1 MTQFIIIYIGRN
13 HIKRI
18 FDYYDM
24 YNVKVGNGDR
34 QVVLDY
40 IESKRQSNAN
50 FKVVDV
56 GGSVEGWSA
65 KHIDALIDFNA
76 PENNMGILHFNFD
89 ITHPDG
95 WKLVHDYVEKN
106 GKFDFCICCH
116 TLEDIMNPGYVCEQ
130 LSKIASE
137 GYIAVPSKHSELAIF
152 DAYYLT
158 DSKHRN
164 SGVYYGHR
172 GYMHH
177 RWIFSVYEDMF
188 VGFPKIGYLE
198 NMHTFNK
205 FNENKPEIGD
215 LSFFWKDTIGVTYL
229 NKNYLGPTAE
239 RVVEL
244 YDLLLEDEF
253 L

>member
-1 MTQFIIIYIGRN
+1 
-13 HIKRI
+13 
-18 FDYYDM
+18 M
-24 YNVKVGNGDR
+24 YNIKVGNGDR
-34 QVVLDY
+34 KVVLDY
-40 IESKRQSNAN
+40 IEAKRQANPN

-76 PENNMGILHFNFD
+76 PENDMGVLQFKVD

-95 WKLVHDYVEKN
+95 WKMVHDHVEKN

-130 LSKIASE
+130 LSKIAIE

-152 DAYYLT
+152 DAYYT
-158 DSKHRN
+158 AASKHRE
-164 SGVYYGHR
+164 SKIHYGHR

-177 RWIFSVYEDMF
+177 RWIFSIHNNSF
-188 VGFPKIGYLE
+188 IGFPKIGYLE
-198 NMHTFNK
+198 NMNTFNR
-205 FNENKPEIGD
+205 FNQNNQEIGD
-215 LSFFWKDTIGVTYL
+215 LSFFWKNEIKVTYL
-229 NKNYLGPTAE
+229 NNNYLGPNAAT
-239 RVVEL
+239 VVGL